1 MPINPKVF
9 KAYDIRGVVP
19 GEVNPEIGYAVG
31 AAFAAFLRER
41 GGSQAPKIILS
52 RDVRISSPE
61 IAAEVKRGLMGAGA
75 AVIDAGITTTP
86 MHYWIVGTEHAD
98 GGIMVTASH
107 NPKEYNGFKLTGRGG
122 ESIGIDSGLA
132 EIRAIVE
139 KQGTGNGEQASGT
152 RQQET
157 GSVVEKDYLA
167 DYVAFIGAGFTP
179 PSLRLA
185 IDASNGPAGRV
196 LDSLLK
202 SFPML
207 AVARI
212 NFEPD
217 GNFPNHDPNP
227 LDDAALLQVSSAII
241 SEGASLGVIFDG
253 DGDRVFFLDEAGR
266 RIPGD
271 ATTALLANHLLRA
284 SSGEAVVYNVP
295 SSRVVRET
303 IESSGG
309 RAVLCRTGHS
319 FMKRAMREAKAIF
332 GGEHSGHYYFRDTFF
347 AENSMLAML
356 LFLDVV
362 GRAKQSVSKVVAP
375 FMKYARSG
383 EINFVVAQP
392 WTLIQHALRRA
403 YPNAAFDE
411 TDGLTIETPEFR
423 FNVRPSNTEPF
434 VRLNAETVD
443 QESLVQLIDHLSRI
457 IKTS

>member
-1 MPINPKVF
+1 
-9 KAYDIRGVVP
+9 
-19 GEVNPEIGYAVG
+19 
-31 AAFAAFLRER
+31 
-41 GGSQAPKIILS
+41 
-52 RDVRISSPE
+52 
-61 IAAEVKRGLMGAGA
+61 
-75 AVIDAGITTTP
+75 
-86 MHYWIVGTEHAD
+86 
-98 GGIMVTASH
+98 
-107 NPKEYNGFKLTGRGG
+107 
-122 ESIGIDSGLA
+122 
-132 EIRAIVE
+132 
-139 KQGTGNGEQASGT
+139 
-152 RQQET
+152 
-157 GSVVEKDYLA
+157 
-167 DYVAFIGAGFTP
+167 
-179 PSLRLA
+179 
-185 IDASNGPAGRV
+185 V

-207 AVARI
+207 AVTRI

-271 ATTALLANHLLRA
+271 ATTALLTKHMLHA

-303 IESSGG
+303 IDASGG
-309 RAVLCRTGHS
+309 RAILCRTGHS
-319 FMKRAMREAKAIF
+319 FMKRAMREANAIF

-356 LFLDVV
+356 LFLDAV
-362 GRAKQSVSKVVAP
+362 GRAKQPVSKVVAP

-383 EINFVVAQP
+383 EINFVVAQLWP
-392 WTLIQHALRRA
+392 VIQHALRRA

-411 TDGLTIETPEFR
+411 TDGLTIEAPEFR

-434 VRLNAETVD
+434 VRLNAEAGSREELD
-443 QESLVQLIDHLSRI
+443 LLVQRLSEA
-457 IKTS
+457 IKRA